1 MAKPG
6 WVNLGSSVE
15 AFGKIWAEKLGWT
28 TTGEQQALTPRCYS
42 ALLWPKGKAPGI
54 TEETARTCIRKSSQ
68 EAKAADS
75 TVKSK

>member
-28 TTGEQQALTPRCYS
+28 TYR
-42 ALLWPKGKAPGI
+42 
-54 TEETARTCIRKSSQ
+54 RTTSSNT
-68 EAKAADS
+68 K
-75 TVKSK
+75 VL